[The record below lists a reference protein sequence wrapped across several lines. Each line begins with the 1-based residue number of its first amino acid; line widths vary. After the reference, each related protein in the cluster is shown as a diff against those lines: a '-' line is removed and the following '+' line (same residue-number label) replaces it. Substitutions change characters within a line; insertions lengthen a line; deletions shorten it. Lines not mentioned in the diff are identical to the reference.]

1 VAKLYRRFESLSP
14 PRSLKCRKI
23 HLTFPEIFGKRPPIC
38 DFLPINRT
46 GENVRPLLPCVYS
59 LHFLC
64 LANWWFGF
72 AILGWRKQC
81 DQKPIIRRRRLDF
94 IRVFLVASILR
105 ETVTQAFLSTLKF
118 PTSRLLDRQD
128 MSEETSR
135 VAATKLSSTGRVQ
148 APLRELS
155 SIPMQPFRTTL
166 FNCGKTVS
174 TLAVGPRSSAH
185 RHRVTREISLC
196 DRCECS
202 ILLITNNIP
211 GGLCRV

>member
-14 PRSLKCRKI
+14 PRSLRCREI

-38 DFLPINRT
+38 DFLPVNRT

-105 ETVTQAFLSTLKF
+105 ETVTQAFLSTLKLPQADF
-118 PTSRLLDRQD
+118 
-128 MSEETSR
+128 
-135 VAATKLSSTGRVQ
+135 STGKTCPRRHHAWLQ
-148 APLRELS
+148 PSCLRL
-155 SIPMQPFRTTL
+155 
-166 FNCGKTVS
+166 
-174 TLAVGPRSSAH
+174 VGSR
-185 RHRVTREISLC
+185 RR
-196 DRCECS
+196 
-202 ILLITNNIP
+202 
-211 GGLCRV
+211 